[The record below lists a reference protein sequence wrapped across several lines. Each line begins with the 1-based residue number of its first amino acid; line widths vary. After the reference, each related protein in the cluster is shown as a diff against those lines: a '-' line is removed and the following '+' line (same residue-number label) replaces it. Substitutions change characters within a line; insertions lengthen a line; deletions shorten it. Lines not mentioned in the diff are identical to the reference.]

1 MGLLAFVSLAQAVA
15 PIINTLDATP
25 VGPTYAVLNGSYDA
39 NGKSTSVWFQ
49 WGTDSSSFGSNTSS
63 LNIGIGS

>member
-39 NGKSTSVWFQ
+39 YPSWANLRRFERK
-49 WGTDSSSFGSNTSS
+49 
-63 LNIGIGS
+63 L